1 MAKAA
6 LNMMLKTA
14 AIEYARR
21 AKNVKLMAFHP
32 GTTDT
37 ALSRP
42 FQASVPEGGLFTADY
57 VARHLVAIMNRQQAD
72 GELSFVDWNNET
84 IVW

>member
-1 MAKAA
+1 M
-6 LNMMLKTA
+6 

-37 ALSRP
+37 GLSKP
-42 FQASVPEGGLFTADY
+42 FQASVPSGKLFTPEF
-57 VARHLVAIMNRQQAD
+57 VASQLSNIMSDLEPD
-72 GELSFVDWNNET
+72 GLLSYVDWNGQT
-84 IVW
+84 IDW

>member
-1 MAKAA
+1 MV
-6 LNMMLKTA
+6 LKTA

-21 AKNVKLMAFHP
+21 AKNVKLIAFHP

-37 ALSRP
+37 GLSRP
-42 FQASVPEGGLFTADY
+42 FQASVPEGALFSPDY
-57 VARHLVAIMNRQQAD
+57 VAHHLVAVMDRQQAD
-72 GELSFVDWNNET
+72 GELAYVDWNNDV